1 MQSTVRGMQRE
12 LFEGKLVK
20 DTFLMTDEWCTSDNH
35 AGNYKKVMNLKTNEV
50 VCPKCHGMNKS
61 NELSKELTNRALHYN
76 ADEKKAYFKRFS
88 IFGSRAFVGLGFN
101 DYETPTTKERDVKAS
116 VMTLTKQI
124 AEGQTRNIFLT
135 GNPGTG
141 KSMLAY
147 AAASNISDYSE
158 KYSKQ
163 LSVMFVDFT
172 TLLELIIESY
182 NNNATDKKTDN
193 YYLKLMKD
201 VDVLFIDDLG
211 TDIGKIDTY
220 KQASDHTVKTLFK
233 VINARDGLKSTILT
247 TNLSYDQFKKA
258 YDPRI
263 SSRLSKNLSVIDF
276 NGITDKRP
284 SFH

>member
-1 MQSTVRGMQRE
+1 MQNTVRGMQRE

-20 DTFLMTDEWCTSDNH
+20 DTFLMTDEWCTSENH
-35 AGNYKKVMNLKTNEV
+35 SGKYKKIMNLKTDEIH
-50 VCPKCHGMNKS
+50 CPKCYGISKS
-61 NELSKELTNRALHYN
+61 KEIDEELSDKALHYSDN
-76 ADEKKAYFKRFS
+76 EKKAYFKRFS
-88 IFGSRAFVGLGFN
+88 IYGSHAFVGQGFN
-101 DYETPTTKERDVKAS
+101 DYKTPTNKEKDVKAS
-116 VMTLTKQI
+116 IMTLTKQI

>member
-1 MQSTVRGMQRE
+1 MQNTVREMQRE

-35 AGNYKKVMNLKTNEV
+35 VGNYRKMMNIVTDESL
-50 VCPKCHGMNKS
+50 CPKCYGMAQS
-61 NELSKELTNRALHYN
+61 NELSEELTHRAMHFN
-76 ADEKKAYFKRFS
+76 SDEKKAYFKRFS
-88 IFGSRAFVGLGFN
+88 IYGSRAFIGLGFN
-101 DYETPTTKERDVKAS
+101 DYETPTNKERDVKAS
-116 VMTLTKQI
+116 IMTLTKQI

-147 AAASNISDYSE
+147 AAATNINDFSSQ
-158 KYSKQ
+158 YSKQ

-182 NNNATDKKTDN
+182 NTHTTDKKTDS
-193 YYLKLMKD
+193 YYLNLMKD

-211 TDIGKIDTY
+211 TDIGKIDTF

-233 VINARDGLKSTILT
+233 IINARDGLKSTILT
-247 TNLSYDQFKKA
+247 TNLSYDQFKNA

-263 SSRLSKNLSVIDF
+263 SSRLSKNLSVVSFD
-276 NGITDKRP
+276 GITDKRP
-284 SFH
+284 TFY